1 MHKIK
6 NMIVIIGGSVGIIY
20 FFSQNTLSLEEK
32 ESYKSSFSGGP
43 RELDLNAWCDNLI
56 PYEPF

>member
-43 RELDLNAWCDNLI
+43 RELDLNA
-56 PYEPF
+56 